1 MSTSIKHNRTR
12 PAFQRNPQRGKSTAS
27 VLMAAAGL
35 ALVSGAI
42 IWGFYADA
50 PAPEAP
56 TAREAAPPP
65 ARPAPEPEPPAAL
78 DPVPAAPIVET
89 PSEPPEEIATES
101 SEPPAPVVT
110 LAESDPLVREAI
122 LELDAGPVFEQFASA
137 EHLIE
142 RGVSLLDNL
151 AAGAVPY
158 RLIPIARPKKAFPIR
173 DNGLRVTAD
182 PAGYARFDGL
192 SEWVSSLDTPQVV
205 ALFRRFEPAANEAFA
220 MLGYEEGDIESRM
233 RRALRLVLTTPE
245 IPADAELV
253 RDEAVWAYA
262 DPELEGLPDLQK
274 QLLRMGPANLERIQN
289 MARELSYALDDTA
302 DSE

>member
-1 MSTSIKHNRTR
+1 
-12 PAFQRNPQRGKSTAS
+12 
-27 VLMAAAGL
+27 MAVAGL

-42 IWGFYADA
+42 VWGFFADEPVSETPPVEEIA
-50 PAPEAP
+50 QPLPE
-56 TAREAAPPP
+56 E
-65 ARPAPEPEPPAAL
+65 PEPEPPAAL

-89 PSEPPEEIATES
+89 PPEPPEAIAVES
-101 SEPPAPVVT
+101 GEPPAPVIT
-110 LAESDPLVREAI
+110 LAESDPLVREAM
-122 LELDAGPVFEQFASA
+122 LALDAGPVVEQFASA
-137 EHLIE
+137 EHLVE

-182 PAGYARFDGL
+182 PAGYERFDGL
-192 SEWVSSLDTPQVV
+192 TEWVSSLDAPQLV

-220 MLGYEEGDIESRM
+220 MLGYEEGDIESRL

-245 IPADAELV
+245 VPADAELV

-262 DPELEGLPDLQK
+262 DPELEALPDLQK
-274 QLLRMGPANLERIQN
+274 QLLRMGPENLERIQSV
-289 MARELSYALDDTA
+289 AREMSYALDDTA
-302 DSE
+302 ESE